1 MKGSRGR
8 ILLSKRYFSIPILDS
23 SFVLLSQG
31 LYQGQDLCHG
41 GKVVVHSVSGSLQG
55 LKAI

>member
-1 MKGSRGR
+1 MKGSVGSF
-8 ILLSKRYFSIPILDS
+8 LLSKQYFSIPIVDS

-31 LYQGQDLCHG
+31 LYRGQDLCHG

>member
-1 MKGSRGR
+1 MGSF
-8 ILLSKRYFSIPILDS
+8 LLSKQYFSIPIVDS

-31 LYQGQDLCHG
+31 LYRGQDLCHG